1 MPDLDV
7 AVLRR
12 YMGDVR
18 SLLPGGATGI
28 MQLMYPPL
36 GEAVAAQSGF
46 FDDPFGRVYRSIPQI
61 WAVVLDTSPA
71 STGRGRAIRDLHK
84 DIRGVSASGQRY
96 HALEPET
103 FWWAHATFTWEV
115 FRSIELFHAGGLRRV
130 DTERLYRE
138 TVTWYASYAMSMRP
152 VPPDLQA
159 FRRKFGDIVATRLE
173 MTPAAERTLEMA
185 LAGRWRLP
193 LQDEYLRDPLMRLV
207 GRVGVFGCFPP
218 DLRERFGL
226 AWSRADAAVFDAGT
240 RAMRLGFG
248 AVPLRVNHAAMRT
261 ALRTIGSRTRSERYD
276 PAA

>member
-1 MPDLDV
+1 MRESMAL
-7 AVLRR
+7 LRR

-36 GEAVAAQSGF
+36 GEAVAAQSDF

-61 WAVVLDTSPA
+61 WAVVLDS
-71 STGRGRAIRDLHK
+71 GRDGQERGRAIRDLHRDVK
-84 DIRGVSASGQRY
+84 GVDAAGKRY

-138 TVTWYASYAMSMRP
+138 TVSWYECYAMSMRP

-159 FRRKFGDIVATRLE
+159 FRRKFGDIVATKLE
-173 MTPAAERTLEMA
+173 RTPAAERTLEMA
-185 LAGRWRLP
+185 VAGRWRLP
-193 LQDEYLRDPLMRLV
+193 LQDAYLHDPLMRLV

-218 DLRERFGL
+218 ELRERFGL
-226 AWSRADAAVFDAGT
+226 AWSRTDAAVFAAGT
-240 RAMRLGFG
+240 QALRLGFG
-248 AVPLRVNHAAMRT
+248 AVPLQVNHAAMRT
-261 ALRTIGSRTRSERYD
+261 ALRTVGARTRSERYD